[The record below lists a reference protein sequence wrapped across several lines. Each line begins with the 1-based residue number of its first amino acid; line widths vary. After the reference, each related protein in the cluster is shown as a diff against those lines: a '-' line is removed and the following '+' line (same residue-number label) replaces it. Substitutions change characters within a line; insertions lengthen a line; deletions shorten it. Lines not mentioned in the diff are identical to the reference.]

1 MHKIRQ
7 IEIRITELLT
17 SQKNLERLPAAIEK
31 MESMID
37 DLRTIRDQYE
47 EVYAE
52 QTGEMVLYN
61 RQQSPI
67 SRKADV
73 DYSGMKLKVYGR

>member
-61 RQQSPI
+61 RQQSP
-67 SRKADV
+67 SPRKSEAD
-73 DYSGMKLKVYGR
+73 YRKTKLKAYGR